1 MLNDIYT
8 VLFHSIHT
16 PAKSLEDCVIMLI
29 FASEINSKTRFM
41 KHTNLLLITVAV
53 TTLFTACKGPK
64 LQELQEVVDD
74 GLLLNDDLVAVK
86 ADDGKVSIKDVT
98 TGKITIKDIKL
109 DWTQRSRNDSLSVFC
124 SEKKRGYY
132 NMYTGEIA
140 IPAQYRR
147 AWVFEEG
154 LAAVQKNGNIGFIN
168 HKGETVIDFK
178 YPYHGNPLSSFIFE
192 DGHCVVADT
201 TGKCGVIDRK
211 GAWLIHP
218 EYDNISAYKEYAIVT
233 KAGVTMQLSY
243 DGKVLNSFVL
253 DNIKELTYE
262 EKERYENREGEL
274 EYVEKTVK
282 TGLFAYCVGGR
293 YGMMDKNC
301 HRLTDPLYKS
311 ISAVSDNMFRAT
323 LLDHYSEVI
332 LNAKGEV
339 MK

>member
-1 MLNDIYT
+1 MKHINL
-8 VLFHSIHT
+8 
-16 PAKSLEDCVIMLI
+16 MLI
-29 FASEINSKTRFM
+29 AVAAIILLAACSGPNKEEALEI
-41 KHTNLLLITVAV
+41 
-53 TTLFTACKGPK
+53 
-64 LQELQEVVDD
+64 VDE
-74 GLLLNDDLVAVK
+74 GLLLNDDLVAVRS
-86 ADDGKVSIKDVT
+86 DEGTVSIKNTT

-109 DWTQRSRNDSLSVFC
+109 DWTFRSRNDSLAVFC
-124 SEKKRGYY
+124 SENKRGYY

-147 AWVFEEG
+147 AWIFEEG

-178 YPYHGNPLSSFIFE
+178 FPFHGNPLSNFVFD

-201 TGKCGVIDRK
+201 TGKCGVIDRR
-211 GAWLIHP
+211 GIWLIHP

-233 KAGVTMQLSY
+233 KAGVTKQVSY
-243 DGKVLNSFVL
+243 DGRVINSFVL
-253 DNIKELTYE
+253 DDIKELVYK
-262 EKERYENREGEL
+262 EKERFENREGEL
-274 EYVEKTVK
+274 EYVEVRVK

-301 HRLTDPLYKS
+301 HRLTEPLYKS
-311 ISAVSDNMFRAT
+311 ITAVSDNMFRAT
-323 LLDHYSEVI
+323 LLDNYSEVI

>member
-1 MLNDIYT
+1 
-8 VLFHSIHT
+8 
-16 PAKSLEDCVIMLI
+16 
-29 FASEINSKTRFM
+29 M
-41 KHTNLLLITVAV
+41 KHTDLILAAMALATVI
-53 TTLFTACKGPK
+53 TACKNR
-64 LQELQEVVDD
+64 EFQEVADE
-74 GLLLNDDLVAVK
+74 GLLLNDDLVAVHT
-86 ADDGKVSIKDVT
+86 DDGKVSIKNAT
-98 TGKITIKDIKL
+98 TGKITIKDINL
-109 DWTQRSRNDSLSVFC
+109 DWTQRSRNDSLAVFC

-154 LAAVQKNGNIGFIN
+154 LAAVQRNGNIGFIN

-178 YPYHGNPLSSFIFE
+178 FPYHGNPLSKFVFE

-201 TGKCGVIDRK
+201 TGKCGVIDRT

-218 EYDNISAYKEYAIVT
+218 EYDYVSAYKEYAIVT
-233 KAGVTMQLSY
+233 KAGVTKQVSY
-243 DGKVLNSFVL
+243 DGKIINSFVL
-253 DNIKELTYE
+253 DNIKELTYD

-274 EYVEKTVK
+274 EYVDITVK

-301 HRLTDPLYKS
+301 HRLTDPLYTS
-311 ISAVSDNMFRAT
+311 IMAISNNMFRAT
-323 LLDHYSEVI
+323 LLDNYSDVI

>member
-1 MLNDIYT
+1 
-8 VLFHSIHT
+8 
-16 PAKSLEDCVIMLI
+16 MLI
-29 FASEINSKTRFM
+29 FALETNSKTRFM
-41 KHTNLLLITVAV
+41 KHTKLILVAV
-53 TTLFTACKGPK
+53 AAATLSAACKGPK
-64 LQELQEVVDD
+64 FPEAQEVVDE

-86 ADDGKVSIKDVT
+86 TDDGKVSIKNAT

-124 SEKKRGYY
+124 SENKRGYY

-168 HKGETVIDFK
+168 HRGETVIDFK
-178 YPYHGNPLSSFIFE
+178 FPYHGNPLSNFVFD

-201 TGKCGVIDRK
+201 TGKCGVIDK
-211 GAWLIHP
+211 TGNWLIHP
-218 EYDNISAYKEYAIVT
+218 DYDNISAYKEYAIVT
-233 KAGVTMQLSY
+233 KAGVTMQMGY
-243 DGKVLNSFVL
+243 DGKILNSFVL
-253 DNIKELTYE
+253 DNIKELTYK
-262 EKERYENREGEL
+262 EKERFENREGEL

-301 HRLTDPLYKS
+301 HRLTDPLYKN
-311 ISAVSDNMFRAT
+311 ITAVSDNMFRAT

>member
-1 MLNDIYT
+1 
-8 VLFHSIHT
+8 
-16 PAKSLEDCVIMLI
+16 
-29 FASEINSKTRFM
+29 M